1 MAEIVN
7 FLLNRPSAPEFSSE
21 VTTWKLRVLLDRL
34 KTGRIRLPPYQRAF
48 VWNKRRQQLL
58 VDKTKMRRALPGSVL
73 LRKYPDGTWTLEDGL
88 QRTTTHDRFVDGLTT
103 GSDGHF
109 FSTMTDVE
117 QDRYLNT
124 DVIVEVYENATDAE
138 AIDIFIN
145 RQGGQPLTTVDRLHA
160 MLSLSPLIAFAKEVL
175 LTRGVGLNE
184 RGARVWGSRVYTD
197 DKRGTIV
204 DAVALVAGLAFGPDR
219 ITKTWSDIQ
228 VNGMLSDQFDRTAV
242 TALLTKIIEIYERVQ
257 AIQPVPAN
265 KLASQWTMTNFNGYI
280 AYSLHEYP
288 DEHQRIADG
297 WVHFICRTR
306 TERDLMKNVLHADV
320 TAARSWNVDR
330 WKNGYLRVFEPAA
343 LAPALPRAD
352 DEESVDTDE

>member
-7 FLLNRPSAPEFSSE
+7 FLLNRPPAPEFSSE

-109 FSTMTDVE
+109 FNTMTDVE

-145 RQGGQPLTTVDRLHA
+145 RQGGQPLSTGNRLHA
-160 MLSLSPLIAFAKEVL
+160 ITSLSPLIAFAVETL
-175 LTRGVGLNE
+175 LTPGMGLNE
-184 RGARVWGSRVYTD
+184 RSKAVWGSRVHTEN
-197 DKRGTIV
+197 KRNYLV
-204 DAVALVAGLAFGPDR
+204 DAVALVAGLAFGPLC
-219 ITKTWSDIQ
+219 ITKSWADIQ
-228 VNGMLSDQFDRTAV
+228 VNGMLSEPFNRAQV
-242 TALLTKIIEIYERVQ
+242 TASLVNILEIYERVQ
-257 AIQPVPAN
+257 LNQPAPAN

-280 AYSLHEYP
+280 AYSLYTYP
-288 DEHQRIADG
+288 DEHQRIVDG
-297 WVHFICRTR
+297 WVDFISRAR
-306 TERDLMKNVLHADV
+306 VDRDLIRDVLHVDV
-320 TAARSWNVDR
+320 ARSRAWNLDR
-330 WKNGYLRVFEPAA
+330 WRNGYLRVFDPVGMG
-343 LAPALPRAD
+343 APVDHD